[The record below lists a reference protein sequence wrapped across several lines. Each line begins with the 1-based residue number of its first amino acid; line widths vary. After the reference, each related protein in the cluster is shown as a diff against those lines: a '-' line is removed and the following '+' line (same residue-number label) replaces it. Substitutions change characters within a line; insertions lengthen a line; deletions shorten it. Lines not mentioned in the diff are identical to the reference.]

1 MLSVCIPVYNFDV
14 TKLVNNILQQAEVAN
29 IDIEILIGDDSST
42 NKFNNKSLDDGF
54 RVRYIYNK
62 KNLGRSKNRN
72 QLAEKAKYNY
82 LIFIDCDAKIKSK
95 NFLSFYIASIVKKQR
110 VVCGGTAYTK
120 KSQDKN
126 HTLHWKYGTKVEAKS
141 IEERKKTPN
150 KSFSSFNFL
159 IEKEL
164 FLSIK
169 FNENL
174 TKYGHE
180 DTLFGY
186 ELKKRNI
193 TIIQIDNPLI
203 HTGIE
208 ENRVFIEKSLI
219 GIDNLIYIIKNI
231 ENSKELISDITLLK
245 FYKSLEKKKILP
257 FLKVFYPLL
266 FPISKYILINI
277 TQNITLFNFLK
288 ILYFVK
294 KNL

>member
-14 TKLVNNILQQAEVAN
+14 TKLVSNILKQAEVAN
-29 IDIEILIGDDSST
+29 IEIEILIGDDSST
-42 NKFNNKSLDDGF
+42 NKYNNPNLDDGAK
-54 RVRYIYNK
+54 VKYIFNEQ
-62 KNLGRSKNRN
+62 NLGRSKNRN
-72 QLAEKAKYNY
+72 NLATKAKYDY
-82 LIFIDCDAKIKSK
+82 LLFIDCDAQIKSK
-95 NFLSFYIASIVKKQR
+95 SFLSFYIASIVKKQE

-120 KSQDKN
+120 KNQDRN
-126 HTLHWKYGTKVEAKS
+126 HSLHWKYGTKVEAKS
-141 IEERKKTPN
+141 IDERKKYPN

-159 IEKEL
+159 INKDL

-186 ELKKRNI
+186 ELKKQNI
-193 TIIQIDNPLI
+193 IITQIDNPLI

-208 ENRVFIEKSLI
+208 ENKVFIKKSVI

-231 ENSKELISDITLLK
+231 ENSERLISDIKLIE
-245 FYKSLEKKKILP
+245 FYKSLEKNKLLL

-266 FPISKYILINI
+266 FPLSKFILINI
-277 TQNITLFNFLK
+277 AQNITLFNFLK
-288 ILYFVK
+288 ILYFTK
-294 KNL
+294 KY